1 VHEDSARVLTLVSAV
16 AVVQFLVTY
25 LLLKLGALKFYRCD
39 AYSLL
44 VAELCLMF
52 VACKHLWS
60 LTAVIVN
67 GHDEGK
73 YGAERYNPTDWWR
86 PGSFTML
93 DLHPAI
99 YVVTCERKALPSLGR
114 MTCSNTEKCRII

>member
-1 VHEDSARVLTLVSAV
+1 MS
-16 AVVQFLVTY
+16 VT
-25 LLLKLGALKFYRCD
+25 
-39 AYSLL
+39 
-44 VAELCLMF
+44 
-52 VACKHLWS
+52 CKYLWS

-93 DLHPAI
+93 YLHPAV
-99 YVVTCERKALPSLGR
+99 YVVTFERKAVSSLET
-114 MTCSNTEKCRII
+114 MTCSNTEKMSHYVIRIAWRLCHDERSTTMECWPKYV